1 MKLKPWLKNILSCLV
16 ISTGGFVLFN
26 LAFLLAAFVIKTT
39 MYVMEISENEAPPVI
54 SKAIFLFLV
63 LLISWIILKS
73 RFHTLIKATFLTM
86 PLMVTLIF
94 AGIQFYQQS
103 IWVIIGIGT
112 VIIGLILFYLTRI
125 NSPGSIIFQLFL
137 WRCWHYLLR
146 FFVYKYNRP
155 FFTTATHEVLRII
168 YARLSV
174 SDEDEPCSIENQK
187 LILYIGQSNIKRY

>member
-112 VIIGLILFYLTRI
+112 VIIGLILFYLYKNKLSWLYYFST
-125 NSPGSIIFQLFL
+125 IFVAVLALFVAL
-137 WRCWHYLLR
+137 FR
-146 FFVYKYNRP
+146 VQ
-155 FFTTATHEVLRII
+155 I
-168 YARLSV
+168 
-174 SDEDEPCSIENQK
+174 
-187 LILYIGQSNIKRY
+187 